1 MKLDLTL
8 KQTCQ
13 TCNKE
18 SHGREHFMYEIYN
31 DFSEVLDERGL
42 LHIEMEENLF
52 PEFVEKY
59 WDCFLQDLCEIEGDN
74 PDLESRE
81 FDGDERWWLYL
92 DARLDKKTIGFECL
106 SCIISKTPHP

>member
-31 DFSEVLDERGL
+31 DFCEVLDERGL
-42 LHIEMEENLF
+42 LHIEMEENLL

-81 FDGDERWWLYL
+81 FDGDERWYLYL
-92 DARLDKKTIGFECL
+92 DAKLDHRINGFECTN
-106 SCIISKTPHP
+106 CIIAKTPHP